1 MNDEIDLSQIPITE
15 ESSLDKNKI
24 IERLKVMQV
33 KFLPGVFGK
42 KYYLDLYNIAIQD
55 VNNRNKI
62 ANLLIDDIKNK
73 VVKRTNNDV
82 EIKNKMIG
90 DSKLDKVTKVDLDN
104 NGEEELTFNHYF
116 SFKNDGKINSTCKDN
131 NNNFNIQCTHSYGK
145 ETKDSSYSKS
155 NISNFG
161 QGNQFDI
168 CQQEEGLFQRKE
180 ENKLNFKTLNSED
193 NITEESGN
201 SKLNIEEIKSDD
213 SNTENNT
220 LIIQENNQ
228 SSLQNN
234 LIVEKEEI
242 NKENDCQS
250 VKSSNINN
258 DKINNNDE
266 EEQIFTK
273 LPQKKNQINSL
284 SISRQSFPFYSVPN
298 ENNINN
304 DNKQKNEK
312 EQTIPKEDKQ
322 LNEIIT
328 INKQTKNNASQ
339 FFIEE
344 PKNTSKNKLFF
355 RLILPLFWLLLIW
368 FMIIVLVHIFNDPT
382 DFQSTFDNIINS
394 LQMSTERWII
404 LCFIAIIFLIVNRI
418 LNKRR
423 SHS

>member
-1 MNDEIDLSQIPITE
+1 MNDEIDLSQIPIIE

-55 VNNRNKI
+55 INNRNKI
-62 ANLLIDDIKNK
+62 ANLLVDDIKNK

-116 SFKNDGKINSTCKDN
+116 SFKNDGKIDSTCKDN

-193 NITEESGN
+193 NITEESGS

-213 SNTENNT
+213 SNTENNIP
-220 LIIQENNQ
+220 IIQENNQ
-228 SSLQNN
+228 SPLQNN

-242 NKENDCQS
+242 NKEKDCQS

-258 DKINNNDE
+258 DKMKNDE

-284 SISRQSFPFYSVPN
+284 SISRQSFPFYSVHN
-298 ENNINN
+298 ENNITN
-304 DNKQKNEK
+304 DNKQKTEK
-312 EQTIPKEDKQ
+312 EQTLPTEEKQ

-382 DFQSTFDNIINS
+382 DFRSTFDNIINS
-394 LQMSTERWII
+394 LQMSTERWVI